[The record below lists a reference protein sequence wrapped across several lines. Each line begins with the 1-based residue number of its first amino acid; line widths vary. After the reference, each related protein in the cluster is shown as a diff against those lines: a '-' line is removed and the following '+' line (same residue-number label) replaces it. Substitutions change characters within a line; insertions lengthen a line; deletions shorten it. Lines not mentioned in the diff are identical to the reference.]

1 MKNINSMGIR
11 QKFGLI
17 MGISFFMVGVFLF
30 FYFPLNQKSEMNLSQ
45 KAKAQVMAKMVAK
58 TSAAGLLFDESSSV
72 STLLEAFKEMSDVE
86 FAMVLK
92 KDGSKFASFNDSK
105 YTKYSSKVGEMISQ
119 KSLSYSD
126 DDIQLEIYTI
136 RSNNE
141 AIGSVVI
148 GLSKSEILS
157 SVDSSRIT
165 SFLISLVIFLLG
177 LGSMQVFFTR
187 VIYNPIRSLKTIAD
201 KLSVGDVAVT
211 IELDR
216 KDEIG
221 MLERSFVSIVDSI
234 KEQSN
239 VAGLISDGN
248 LQTAATVKSDNDI
261 LSKSMNKVI
270 ETLRSLINEV
280 ASLTKSAS
288 EGRLSERGNAK
299 AYNGGY
305 REIVQGM
312 NDTLDA
318 VILPIKEGVDALEKM
333 ATGDLTVRIHSTYNG
348 DHQLIKNSINSVAGS
363 LSNILMDVNEAI
375 SATASAAS
383 EISSSSEQMAAGA
396 HEQSQ
401 QTNDVAGA
409 VEQMTKTILEST
421 EYSAKAAENSR
432 LASDNAKEGAKK
444 VEHTKKGMLRIVEST
459 KVTGDKI
466 TSLAR
471 KTDQIGEIAQVIDD
485 IADQTNLLALNAAIE
500 AARAGEQGR
509 GFAVVAD
516 EVRKLAERTTKATKE
531 IADTIKAIQNEAKEA
546 DKSMNEAGAA
556 VEEGMKLTED
566 VALSLN
572 KILEVNQNVSDIVSQ
587 VAAASEEESSAAEE
601 ISKNIDGISSVT
613 QQSESGTEQIARAAE
628 DLNRLTVN
636 LQELVS
642 RFKLS
647 EDADRHSANR
657 FGVKD
662 SKMLAGK

>member
-1 MKNINSMGIR
+1 
-11 QKFGLI
+11 
-17 MGISFFMVGVFLF
+17 
-30 FYFPLNQKSEMNLSQ
+30 MNLSQ

-86 FAMVLK
+86 FAMILK
-92 KDGSKFASFNDSK
+92 KDGSKFASFNDNK
-105 YTKYSSKVGEMISQ
+105 YTEYSSKVREMISQ

-126 DDIQLEIYTI
+126 NDIHLEVYTI

-141 AIGSVVI
+141 AIGNVVI
-148 GLSKSEILS
+148 GLSKAEILA
-157 SVDSSRIT
+157 SVASSRIT
-165 SFLISLVIFLLG
+165 SFIISLLIFLLG

-187 VIYNPIRSLKTIAD
+187 VIYNPIQSLKAIAD

-211 IELDR
+211 IELNR
-216 KDEIG
+216 ADEIG
-221 MLERSFVSIVDSI
+221 MLERSFISIVDSI
-234 KEQSN
+234 KDHSE
-239 VAGLISDGN
+239 VAELISEGN
-248 LQTAATVKSDNDI
+248 LQKTAIVKSENDI

-270 ETLRSLINEV
+270 ETLSSLISEV
-280 ASLTKSAS
+280 ASLTRSAS
-288 EGRLSERGNAK
+288 EGRLYERGNAT

-305 REIVQGM
+305 RELVQGM
-312 NDTLDA
+312 NNTLDA

-333 ATGDLTVRIHSTYNG
+333 ATGDLTVRIHSTYKG
-348 DHQLIKNSINSVAGS
+348 DHQLIKNCINSVAGS
-363 LSNILMDVNEAI
+363 LSNILLDVNEAI
-375 SATASAAS
+375 SATASAAN

-401 QTNDVAGA
+401 QTNEVAGA

-421 EYSAKAAENSR
+421 KYSAKAAENSR
-432 LASDNAKEGAKK
+432 LASDNAKEGARK
-444 VEHTKKGMLRIVEST
+444 VEDTKKGMLRIVEST
-459 KVTGDKI
+459 KATGSKI
-466 TSLAR
+466 SSLTH
-471 KTDQIGEIAQVIDD
+471 KTGQIGEIAQVIDD

-546 DKSMNEAGAA
+546 DRAMNEAGAA

-572 KILEVNQNVSDIVSQ
+572 KILEVNQNVSDIVNQ

-613 QQSESGTEQIARAAE
+613 HQSESGTEQIARAAE

-647 EDADRHSANR
+647 KEAEMTSASK
-657 FGVKD
+657 FGAEGN
-662 SKMLAGK
+662 KMLVS